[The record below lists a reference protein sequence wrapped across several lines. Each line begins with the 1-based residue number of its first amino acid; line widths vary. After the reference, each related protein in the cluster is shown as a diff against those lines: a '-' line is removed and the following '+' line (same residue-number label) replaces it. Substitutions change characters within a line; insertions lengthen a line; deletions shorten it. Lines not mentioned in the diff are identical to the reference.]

1 MKERKIVTSWKKIF
15 EGILYGFICDMV
27 EQVKRKSVIII
38 GTYYVRKYL
47 FPIFEMTMIIEISE
61 FPGIKHFYTHCTYF
75 H

>member
-1 MKERKIVTSWKKIF
+1 
-15 EGILYGFICDMV
+15 MV
-27 EQVKRKSVIII
+27 GQVKRKSVVII

-61 FPGIKHFYTHCTYF
+61 FPGIKHFYTHYTYF